1 VTAEAN
7 TIIVAR
13 GCHASNIARP
23 VIAFGCSIVTPDVY
37 LRFAKRG
44 IERAA
49 EPDSAIY
56 VHAGTNSIARSYNLL
71 LDKAL
76 AHDDLEAL
84 VIVHADAELLD
95 DDFCTRV
102 RRALSDPEVAI
113 VGSVGATGVHGLA
126 WWDGEV
132 TWNSAPYRPDE
143 DDGFELTFGASGAG
157 DPGRTGEVDTL
168 YGVVLVMS
176 PWAVANLRFDE
187 SIGILHGYDADIC
200 RQARAA
206 GRKAVTADLRVA
218 HHHSPDLVTDIEI
231 WVAAQ
236 MRAAEL
242 WDSGPTPTPESD
254 AGWKPRAR
262 AAEANAAA
270 ARLLAASKLLQADAS
285 SQRDARERDRILETP
300 SWRLTEPLRRGNA
313 LLRRSRSRLAGRDD
327 DRD

>member
-1 VTAEAN
+1 M
-7 TIIVAR
+7 
-13 GCHASNIARP
+13 
-23 VIAFGCSIVTPDVY
+23 IAFGCSIVTPDVY
-37 LRFAKRG
+37 RRFAERG
-44 IERAA
+44 INRAA

-71 LDKAL
+71 LDKARD
-76 AHDDLEAL
+76 HDDLEAL

-113 VGSVGATGVHGLA
+113 VGCVGATGAHGLA

-132 TWNSAPYRPDE
+132 TWNSAPYRLDE
-143 DDGFELTFGASGAG
+143 DDGFELAFGASGAG
-157 DPGRTGEVDTL
+157 DGGTTGEVDTL
-168 YGVVLVMS
+168 YGVVLAMS

-206 GRKAVTADLRVA
+206 GRKVVTADLRVA
-218 HHHSPDLVTDIEI
+218 HHHSPDLVTDVEI

-236 MRAAEL
+236 MRASEL
-242 WDSGPTPTPESD
+242 WDASPESD
-254 AGWKPRAR
+254 AEWKSRAR
-262 AAEANAAA
+262 AAEAAAAA

-285 SQRDARERDRILETP
+285 SQRDARERDRILHTP

-313 LLRRSRSRLAGRDD
+313 LLRRSRSRLARRDDGRD
-327 DRD
+327 